1 MSEQPEA
8 LRLADVLEK
17 HRLTRWVHSTGKTPR
32 ASGYVVD
39 KDCAQAAVELRR
51 LHEETRK
58 LKTVMVAAAE
68 EISKHWEAHCDS
80 EGYGPANLMHRLEEG
95 IASEYGYTAG
105 AFARLEAENARLRA
119 WQQSAWQRGH
129 AVGLN
134 GLNEALRQMEAHKK
148 SDAWGNT
155 QLTEALLRAE
165 EQRDEIFTALVE
177 ISLLTHLGGEVAE
190 YGDVVDAV
198 RRLKEEKA
206 GLLEALRTA
215 VDHLEGMPDQED
227 VAACVVK
234 ARAAIAKAT
243 GEQT

>member
-1 MSEQPEA
+1 MTEKTEA
-8 LRLADVLEK
+8 LRLAHWLE
-17 HRLTRWVHSTGKTPR
+17 RGG
-32 ASGYVVD
+32 AN
-39 KDCAQAAVELRR
+39 CQAHIDAAAELRR
-51 LHEETRK
+51 LHEENRK
-58 LKTVMVAAAE
+58 LKTAMVAAAE

-155 QLTEALLRAE
+155 QLTEALLKAE
-165 EQRDEIFTALVE
+165 AQRDALLKALKEITP
-177 ISLLTHLGGEVAE
+177 SMPP
-190 YGDVVDAV
+190 VDAPCHYGIV
-198 RRLKEEKA
+198 PQEKCGHCGRIA
-206 GLLEALRTA
+206 
-215 VDHLEGMPDQED
+215 
-227 VAACVVK
+227 K
-234 ARAAIAKAT
+234 ARAAIKAVEENT
-243 GEQT
+243 

>member
-1 MSEQPEA
+1 MAEKALA
-8 LRLADVLEK
+8 LRLADELELKSPRGVLTDSK
-17 HRLTRWVHSTGKTPR
+17 
-32 ASGYVVD
+32 
-39 KDCAQAAVELRR
+39 AAAELRR
-51 LHEETRK
+51 LHEENRK
-58 LKTVMVAAAE
+58 LKTAMVAAAE

-165 EQRDEIFTALVE
+165 EQRDE
-177 ISLLTHLGGEVAE
+177 
-190 YGDVVDAV
+190 
-198 RRLKEEKA
+198 
-206 GLLEALRTA
+206 LLEALKRIKGTGA
-215 VDHLEGMPDQED
+215 FVGAIAQEMMD
-227 VAACVVK
+227 
-234 ARAAIAKAT
+234 AAIARAE
-243 GEQT
+243 GEPK

>member
-1 MSEQPEA
+1 MADQPEA
-8 LRLADVLEK
+8 LRLADELEMNC
-17 HRLTRWVHSTGKTPR
+17 HAGTQQ
-32 ASGYVVD
+32 
-39 KDCAQAAVELRR
+39 CAAAELRR
-51 LHEETRK
+51 LHEENRK
-58 LKTVMVAAAE
+58 LKTAMVAAAE

-165 EQRDEIFTALVE
+165 EQRDE
-177 ISLLTHLGGEVAE
+177 
-190 YGDVVDAV
+190 
-198 RRLKEEKA
+198 
-206 GLLEALRTA
+206 LLEALKQHGAHHGNCDYMILLTSLPPMRKPCSCGL
-215 VDHLEGMPDQED
+215 H
-227 VAACVVK
+227 
-234 ARAAIAKAT
+234 AAIAKAT
-243 GEQT
+243 GEKT